1 MSLRHYIVSGRVQGV
16 GFRQFVEKQAAHYQI
31 SGVVRNLEDGRVEF
45 YAKGTDESLEE
56 FEQAV
61 KRGPMLSA
69 VRNLTSRTLD
79 KPEGLE
85 EDWTTGLFKIA
96 DDGVKPWAEH
106 QVKSKTPKAQKAPT
120 KAPANTTTKTTKKMK
135 A

>member
-16 GFRQFVEKQAAHYQI
+16 GFRQFVEKQAAHYEI

-56 FEQAV
+56 FERAV
-61 KRGPMLSA
+61 KRGPMLSH
-69 VRNLTSRTLD
+69 VRDLTSRTLD

-85 EDWTTGLFKIA
+85 EDWTTGLFKIT

-106 QVKSKTPKAQKAPT
+106 QVKAKTPKVPKAPV
-120 KAPANTTTKTTKKMK
+120 KAQLKTTKKVK